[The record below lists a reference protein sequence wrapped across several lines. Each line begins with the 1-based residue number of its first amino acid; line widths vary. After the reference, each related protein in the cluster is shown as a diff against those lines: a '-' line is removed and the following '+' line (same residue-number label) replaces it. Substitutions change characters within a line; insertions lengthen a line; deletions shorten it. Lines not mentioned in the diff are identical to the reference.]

1 MSATLKKAVVKF
13 IGTKPL
19 LFDRYGGTNDSKLE
33 LIDKVY
39 WSKDGF
45 AVMPQI
51 NIYSALSAEN
61 TKSVAKMF
69 FGKRAK
75 AIGLSINNSLNIVEP
90 YPFIF
95 KDGERI
101 HRDDFEKHFTKATH
115 VARINKSGTAI
126 PNPKER
132 PCLDTP
138 WEIQFNLEF
147 VSTLELT
154 WEVMKQ
160 CFEYCGMIGLGTYRP
175 LYGGFKTEI
184 AAG

>member
-1 MSATLKKAVVKF
+1 MSASLKKASVRF

-33 LIDKVY
+33 LIEKVY
-39 WSKDGF
+39 WSKEGF

-69 FGKRAK
+69 FGKKAK
-75 AIGLSINNSLNIVEP
+75 SIGMSINNSLNIVQP
-90 YPFIF
+90 YPLIL
-95 KDGERI
+95 KDGKKI
-101 HRDDFEKHFTKATH
+101 AKDDFEKQFTKAFH

-132 PCLDTP
+132 PMLDTP
-138 WEIQFNLEF
+138 WEVFFDVEF
-147 VSTLELT
+147 VSTLDLT

-160 CFEYCGMIGLGTYRP
+160 CFDFCGMIGLGTYRP
-175 LYGGFKTEI
+175 LYGGFRTEI
-184 AAG
+184 EMA